1 MKRVLKY
8 FLPLM
13 LILTLM
19 SPMQTYAAVG
29 AVPAPQA
36 VAGTITFEDALQQA
50 LMLYINSG
58 LDQNTAMARLQVILP
73 QLIANPAAFLQ
84 IVQADL
90 AALGILPGAVPMAA
104 PSPVGASLIQA
115 QQAQQAAALQA
126 QQQAAIQAQQAELLR
141 QQQEAAAIQAQQV
154 ELLRQQQEAAAIQ
167 AQQAEA
173 LRIQQEQQAELL
185 RQQQAAAALQ
195 AQQAA
200 AQAAMTHAVPVSAG
214 VTYIGNR
221 NSMKFHYPSCSS
233 VQDMAVH
240 NMVPFYGGR
249 NEVISQGYVPCKRC
263 HP

>member
-1 MKRVLKY
+1 MKRILKY

-19 SPMQTYAAVG
+19 APMQTYAAVG
-29 AVPAPQA
+29 TASAPQA
-36 VAGTITFEDALQQA
+36 VAGTISFEDALQQA

-58 LDQNTAMARLQVILP
+58 LDQNTAMARLQAILP
-73 QLIANPAAFLQ
+73 QLMVNPAAFLQ

-90 AALGILPGAVPMAA
+90 AALGILPGAVPIAA

-141 QQQEAAAIQAQQV
+141 QQQEAAAIQAQQA
-154 ELLRQQQEAAAIQ
+154 ELLRQQQEAAALQ
-167 AQQAEA
+167 A
-173 LRIQQEQQAELL
+173 QQAELL
-185 RQQQAAAALQ
+185 RQQQAAA
-195 AQQAA
+195 
-200 AQAAMTHAVPVSAG
+200 QAAMTRAVPVSAG

>member
-115 QQAQQAAALQA
+115 QQAAALQA

-141 QQQEAAAIQAQQV
+141 QQQEAAAIQAQQA
-154 ELLRQQQEAAAIQ
+154 ELLRQQQE
-167 AQQAEA
+167 
-173 LRIQQEQQAELL
+173 
-185 RQQQAAAALQ
+185 AAALQ

-200 AQAAMTHAVPVSAG
+200 AQAAMTRAVPVSAG
-214 VTYIGNR
+214 ITYIGNR

-240 NMVPFYGGR
+240 NMVPFYGSR

>member
-1 MKRVLKY
+1 MKRILKY

-19 SPMQTYAAVG
+19 APMQTYAAVG
-29 AVPAPQA
+29 TAPAPQE
-36 VAGTITFEDALQQA
+36 VAGTISFEDALQQA
-50 LMLYINSG
+50 LMLYMNSG
-58 LDQNTAMARLQVILP
+58 LDQNTAMVRLQAILP

-104 PSPVGASLIQA
+104 PSPAGASLI
-115 QQAQQAAALQA
+115 QAQQAAALQA

-141 QQQEAAAIQAQQV
+141 
-154 ELLRQQQEAAAIQ
+154 RQQEAAAIQ

-185 RQQQAAAALQ
+185 RQQQEAAALQ

-200 AQAAMTHAVPVSAG
+200 FVRSVPVAGFG
-214 VTYIGNR
+214 VTYVGNK
-221 NSMKFHYPSCSS
+221 NSGVFHYAGCSS
-233 VQDMAVH
+233 VGAMAEH
-240 NMVPFYGGR
+240 NKDYFYGDR
-249 NEVISQGYVPCKRC
+249 SEPASKYRPCQRC